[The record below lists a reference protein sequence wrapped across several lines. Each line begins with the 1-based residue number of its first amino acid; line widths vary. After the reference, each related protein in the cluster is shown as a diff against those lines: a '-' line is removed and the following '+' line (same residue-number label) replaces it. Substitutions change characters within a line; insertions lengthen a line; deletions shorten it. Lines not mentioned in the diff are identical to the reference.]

1 MRRSLAYLGLVT
13 CLGLGLACGGMV
25 DSGTKNGTQGDGWD
39 NPWDD
44 EPLPGGGGNN
54 GAPKPDP
61 CKPDEA
67 PSVFKNA
74 LCLCGDLTEAGA
86 LLVKNG
92 DTQDPASLG
101 INGFFKAV
109 AHVDIDGS
117 LAAYGGLEA
126 LANVEVAK
134 SFWSAANVNFGGRL
148 AVGKDLN
155 VGGSL
160 FGVGALS
167 VGGVMGVAGA
177 QTVLGGKEVGQLGAY
192 SPLPGPPC
200 ACGPNQVLDVRARV
214 AAARTQNDNGAV
226 GLPQNPVNLIG
237 KTELVLNSGRYY
249 FASKAAIGYTKIV
262 ANGAVKLFV
271 EDDLEAIGY
280 DRFEVKSGSSLDV
293 YVSGN
298 LKTVGNMVLGDKHHP
313 SAFRVYIAGSHDV
326 TVQVGNNE
334 FRGSIY
340 APNAKIVWVGRTK
353 VEGSLFAKS
362 ISAAGL
368 VELYFSRPTTGD
380 GGDKCTPPG
389 GSAPPDDGL
398 PDPKDLP
405 PIL

>member
-1 MRRSLAYLGLVT
+1 MRRSFAYLGLVT
-13 CLGLGLACGGMV
+13 CLSVGLACGGMV
-25 DSGTKNGTQGDGWD
+25 DSGVKNGKQGDGWD

-44 EPLPGGGGNN
+44 EPLPGGGGGS

-67 PSVFKNA
+67 PAVFKNA

-92 DTQDPASLG
+92 ATKDPASLG

-126 LANVEVAK
+126 VANVEVQQ
-134 SFWSAANVNFGGRL
+134 SFWSSSNVNFGGRL
-148 AVGKDLN
+148 DVGGDLN
-155 VGGSL
+155 IGGNL
-160 FGVGALS
+160 FGIGVLS
-167 VGGVMGVAGA
+167 VGGVMGVAGG
-177 QTVLGGKEVGQLGAY
+177 QTLLGGKEIGKLGAY

-200 ACGPNQVLDVRARV
+200 ACGAKQVLDVKAKV
-214 AAARTQNDNGAV
+214 AAARAQNDNASV
-226 GLPQNPVNLIG
+226 GLPPNPVNVIG
-237 KTELVLNSGRYY
+237 KSELVLNSGRYY
-249 FASKAAIGYTKIV
+249 FASKQAIGYTKIV
-262 ANGAVKLFV
+262 ANGAVKIFV
-271 EDDLEAIGY
+271 DGDLEAIGY
-280 DRFEVKSGSSLDV
+280 DRFDVKAGSSLDI
-293 YVSGN
+293 YVAGN

-313 SAFRVYIAGSHDV
+313 SAFRVYIGGSQDV

-340 APNAKIVWVGRTK
+340 APNATIVWVGRTK

-380 GGDKCTPPG
+380 NGEKCTPPRRLG
-389 GSAPPDDGL
+389 APG
-398 PDPKDLP
+398 
-405 PIL
+405 